1 MTELTKEQ
9 LWQRAQALEKTLILE
24 QASADLMDE
33 CLKEWATN
41 MREMARHNIQMSEVL
56 QAIVLWADL
65 TGLCLPMRDKAIEL
79 LFLDDED

>member
-1 MTELTKEQ
+1 
-9 LWQRAQALEKTLILE
+9 
-24 QASADLMDE
+24 
-33 CLKEWATN
+33 

-65 TGLCLPMRDKAIEL
+65 TGLCLPMRDRAIEL